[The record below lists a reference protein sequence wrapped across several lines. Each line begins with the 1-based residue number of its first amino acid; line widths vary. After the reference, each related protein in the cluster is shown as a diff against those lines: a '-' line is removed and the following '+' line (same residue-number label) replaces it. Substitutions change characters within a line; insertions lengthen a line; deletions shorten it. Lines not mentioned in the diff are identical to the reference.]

1 MEPAEQVLEELEEVE
16 VEKEAAVAMAAVAM
30 AAAGTYLIVNGALP
44 VTCPLWL
51 APLVGQPGRRYDAT
65 LPGHSMSEPEGM
77 RSTHAT
83 WLE

>member
-1 MEPAEQVLEELEEVE
+1 MVAPAEQVLEELEEE
-16 VEKEAAVAMAAVAM
+16 EKEAAVAM

-44 VTCPLWL
+44 VMCPLWL
-51 APLVGQPGRRYDAT
+51 APLVEQPGRRYDAT
-65 LPGHSMSEPEGM
+65 LPGHSMSEPQGM